1 MQGKQLRLLETELWR
16 AADQLRAN
24 SKLTASEYSM
34 PVLGLIF
41 LRHAYNRFRKVK
53 IEVEKDLPT
62 HPQRGKRP
70 LTKRDFEEKNSMF
83 LPEKSQ
89 FDYLVSLPESED
101 IGEAIDNAM
110 KLIEEEYDNLKGVLP
125 KNFSIFS
132 KDLLREL
139 LRIFNKEV
147 LQKAEGDLFGKIY
160 EYFLGKFAMTGAQEG
175 GEFFTPMSLVNT
187 IVNIIEPDHGIVFD
201 PACGSAGMFVQ
212 TGYFIESEGLQPAEK
227 VTFYGQE
234 KADLNT
240 KLAKMNLAVHGLE
253 GNIQEGNTFYE
264 DKHDLVG
271 KADFVMANPPFNVDG
286 VDKGKDSVKKDPRL
300 LYTKDINGSVTRL
313 LPKNDNANY
322 LWIQYFYGY
331 LKPTGRAGFVMA
343 SSASDAGHSE
353 KDIREKLVRTGA
365 VDVMV
370 AIGNNFFYTRS
381 LPCTL
386 WFFDRGKEILT
397 HEYLQNE
404 STQKTPIQIE
414 GVYSGEQYTGRKT
427 VEIHL
432 PPLLLE
438 HARELR
444 KNKTE
449 AEDMLWQLIRNRQL
463 NNMKFRR
470 QHPLKVGFVLDFFC
484 AETRLGIELDGGYH
498 NTPEQIEY
506 DKKRTEIVQKE
517 YGVRIIR
524 FKNEDVI
531 YKTEEVLRGILA
543 SPPAPLHAGEGGDR
557 AGDIEF
563 HSKDKQQSSIHIGDG
578 PVVRTKDT
586 VLMLDARKIYRKVT
600 SKVNDFSPEQLQNL
614 ICIVNLYRGNT
625 QKFKTVVNGYM
636 QTAASLAKETA
647 VATAGLQKVM
657 NKVRQSWIGFAVKYA
672 KENTDAPNLADS
684 LNLEGWDELI
694 GLQTE
699 FIEFVSSHSEKTSLL
714 SFGAGI
720 GESNNKVISHVADAS
735 PLFFGE
741 GAGVRTKSL
750 RKPQDK
756 LLKQLLDTI
765 ATAVKELQ
773 LNKNKDWKELN
784 IKEQLDQ
791 LKDLQFQLSGNPN
804 EEDPGLLHETEYFW
818 KQAHWLTSR
827 FPQGV
832 YTDVEGLCK
841 VVTQAD
847 IEAKDWSLSPGRY
860 VGVDTATD
868 DDFDYDERLKEIH
881 IELEGLNE
889 EAVTLSQLIASNY
902 KSIL

>member
-1 MQGKQLRLLETELWR
+1 MQGKQLRKLEAELWR

-41 LRHAYNRFRKVK
+41 LRHAYNRYLKVK
-53 IEVEKDLPT
+53 VEVEKGLPS
-62 HPQRGKRP
+62 HPQRGKRT
-70 LTKRDFEEKNSMF
+70 LTKKDFEEQNSMF

-89 FDYLVSLPESED
+89 FDYLVALPESAD

-110 KLIEEEYDNLKGVLP
+110 KLIEDEYDNLKGVLP

-175 GEFFTPMSLVNT
+175 GEFFTPMSLVQT

-212 TGYFIESEGLQPAEK
+212 TGYFIESEGLKPAEK

-234 KADLNT
+234 KADINT
-240 KLAKMNLAVHGLE
+240 KLAKMNLTVHGLE

-264 DKHDLVG
+264 DKQNMVG

-286 VDKGKDSVKKDPRL
+286 VDKAKDAVKKDPRL
-300 LYTKDINGSVTRL
+300 LLTENKEGQKVRL

-322 LWIQYFYGY
+322 LWIQYFYQY

-353 KDIREKLVRTGA
+353 KDIREKLVKTGA
-365 VDVMV
+365 VDVMT

-386 WFFDRGKEILT
+386 WFFDRAKE
-397 HEYLQNE
+397 
-404 STQKTPIQIE
+404 
-414 GVYSGEQYTGRKT
+414 T
-427 VEIHL
+427 V
-432 PPLLLE
+432 
-438 HARELR
+438 RETL
-444 KNKTE
+444 
-449 AEDMLWQLIRNRQL
+449 A
-463 NNMKFRR
+463 
-470 QHPLKVGFVLDFFC
+470 V
-484 AETRLGIELDGGYH
+484 AH
-498 NTPEQIEY
+498 NT
-506 DKKRTEIVQKE
+506 
-517 YGVRIIR
+517 
-524 FKNEDVI
+524 
-531 YKTEEVLRGILA
+531 
-543 SPPAPLHAGEGGDR
+543 
-557 AGDIEF
+557 
-563 HSKDKQQSSIHIGDG
+563 KDK
-578 PVVRTKDT
+578 

-625 QKFKTVVNGYM
+625 KKFEATVKSYLE
-636 QTAASLAKETA
+636 TAADLAKETA
-647 VATAGLQKVM
+647 EATTELQKQLQKVLKTVSDYCLKQDSQDLKIDKIIPEWNELQSEAKTIFELQSQLIETV
-657 NKVRQSWIGFAVKYA
+657 NKNQG
-672 KENTDAPNLADS
+672 NH
-684 LNLEGWDELI
+684 LI
-694 GLQTE
+694 TEITAQTKA
-699 FIEFVSSHSEKTSLL
+699 I
-714 SFGAGI
+714 
-720 GESNNKVISHVADAS
+720 
-735 PLFFGE
+735 
-741 GAGVRTKSL
+741 

-756 LLKQLLDTI
+756 LIKQLLDAI
-765 ATAVKELQ
+765 STAAKEYQ

-784 IKEQLDQ
+784 LKEQLDQ
-791 LKDLQFQLSGNPN
+791 LKALQQQLSGNPD
-804 EEDPGLLHETEYFW
+804 EEEPGLLHETEYFY

-827 FPQGV
+827 FPDGV

-841 VVTQAD
+841 VVSQAE

-868 DDFDYDERLKEIH
+868 DDFDYEERLAEIH
-881 IELEGLNE
+881 IELDGLNE
-889 EAVTLSQLIASNY
+889 EAVALANTIAGNF
-902 KSIL
+902 KEIAI

>member
-1 MQGKQLRLLETELWR
+1 MQGKQLRKLEAELWR

-41 LRHAYNRFRKVK
+41 LRHAYNRFQKVK
-53 IEVEKDLPT
+53 IEVEKTLPS

-70 LTKRDFEEKNSMF
+70 LTKKDFEEQNSMF

-89 FDYLVSLPESED
+89 FDYLVSLPESAD

-110 KLIEEEYDNLKGVLP
+110 KLIEDEYDNLKGVLP

-175 GEFFTPMSLVNT
+175 GEFFTPMSLVQT
-187 IVNIIEPDHGIVFD
+187 IVNVIEPDHGIVFD

-212 TGYFIESEGLQPAEK
+212 TGYFIESEGLKPAEK

-240 KLAKMNLAVHGLE
+240 KLAKMNLTVHGLE

-264 DKHDLVG
+264 DKQDMVG

-286 VDKGKDSVKKDPRL
+286 VDKAKDAVKKDPRL
-300 LYTKDINGSVTRL
+300 LLDGKVN

-322 LWIQYFYGY
+322 LWIQYFYNY

-353 KDIREKLVRTGA
+353 KDIREKLVKTGS
-365 VDVMV
+365 VDVMM

-386 WFFDRGKEILT
+386 WFFDRAKE
-397 HEYLQNE
+397 N
-404 STQKTPIQIE
+404 
-414 GVYSGEQYTGRKT
+414 
-427 VEIHL
+427 
-432 PPLLLE
+432 
-438 HARELR
+438 
-444 KNKTE
+444 
-449 AEDMLWQLIRNRQL
+449 
-463 NNMKFRR
+463 
-470 QHPLKVGFVLDFFC
+470 
-484 AETRLGIELDGGYH
+484 
-498 NTPEQIEY
+498 
-506 DKKRTEIVQKE
+506 DKKK
-517 YGVRIIR
+517 
-524 FKNEDVI
+524 
-531 YKTEEVLRGILA
+531 
-543 SPPAPLHAGEGGDR
+543 S
-557 AGDIEF
+557 
-563 HSKDKQQSSIHIGDG
+563 DK
-578 PVVRTKDT
+578 

-625 QKFKTVVNGYM
+625 KKFESTVKSYL
-636 QTAASLAKETA
+636 QTSADLAKETA
-647 VATAGLQKVM
+647 EVSTELQKQLQKVL
-657 NKVRQSWIGFAVKYA
+657 KTVSDFAIKYA
-672 KENTDAPNLADS
+672 KENKEAKAFVDALNIEETASIYEQQNKLIAEAKKAKADIEV
-684 LNLEGWDELI
+684 LESIAHLC
-694 GLQTE
+694 
-699 FIEFVSSHSEKTSLL
+699 K
-714 SFGAGI
+714 A
-720 GESNNKVISHVADAS
+720 
-735 PLFFGE
+735 
-741 GAGVRTKSL
+741 L

-756 LLKQLLDTI
+756 LIKQLLDAI
-765 ATAVKELQ
+765 STAAKEYQ
-773 LNKNKDWKELN
+773 LSKNKDWKELN
-784 IKEQLDQ
+784 LKEHLDQ
-791 LKDLQFQLSGNPN
+791 LKALQQQLSGNPD
-804 EEDPGLLHETEYFW
+804 EEEPGLLHETEYFY

-827 FPQGV
+827 FPKGV

-841 VVTQAD
+841 VVTQKE

-860 VGVDTATD
+860 VGVDTASD
-868 DDFDYDERLKEIH
+868 EDFDYEERLNEIH
-881 IELEGLNE
+881 IELDGLNE
-889 EAVTLSQLIASNY
+889 EAIALAKTISENFKTILI
-902 KSIL
+902 

>member
-1 MQGKQLRLLETELWR
+1 MQGKQLRKLEAELWR

-41 LRHAYNRFRKVK
+41 LRHAYNRFQKVK
-53 IEVEKDLPT
+53 IEVEKTLPS

-70 LTKRDFEEKNSMF
+70 LTKKDFEEQNSMF
-83 LPEKSQ
+83 LPDKAQ
-89 FDYLVSLPESED
+89 FDYLVSLPESAD

-110 KLIEEEYDNLKGVLP
+110 KLIEDEYDNLKGVLP

-253 GNIQEGNTFYE
+253 GNIMEGNTFYE

-271 KADFVMANPPFNVDG
+271 GADFVMANPPFNVDG

-300 LYTKDINGSVTRL
+300 MLDGKVN
-313 LPKNDNANY
+313 LPKSDNANY
-322 LWIQYFYGY
+322 LWIQYFYNY

-353 KDIREKLVRTGA
+353 KDIREKLIKTGV
-365 VDVMV
+365 VDVIMAV
-370 AIGNNFFYTRS
+370 GNNFFYTRS

-386 WFFDRGKEILT
+386 WFFDRNKE
-397 HEYLQNE
+397 HD
-404 STQKTPIQIE
+404 
-414 GVYSGEQYTGRKT
+414 EQ
-427 VEIHL
+427 
-432 PPLLLE
+432 
-438 HARELR
+438 
-444 KNKTE
+444 
-449 AEDMLWQLIRNRQL
+449 Q
-463 NNMKFRR
+463 
-470 QHPLKVGFVLDFFC
+470 
-484 AETRLGIELDGGYH
+484 
-498 NTPEQIEY
+498 
-506 DKKRTEIVQKE
+506 
-517 YGVRIIR
+517 
-524 FKNEDVI
+524 
-531 YKTEEVLRGILA
+531 
-543 SPPAPLHAGEGGDR
+543 
-557 AGDIEF
+557 
-563 HSKDKQQSSIHIGDG
+563 KDK
-578 PVVRTKDT
+578 

-614 ICIVNLYRGNT
+614 ICIVNLYRGNIHKFEST
-625 QKFKTVVNGYM
+625 VKRYLETAADIARETAKATTELQKQLQKVFKTVSDFS
-636 QTAASLAKETA
+636 T
-647 VATAGLQKVM
+647 
-657 NKVRQSWIGFAVKYA
+657 KYA
-672 KENTDAPNLADS
+672 NENEEAKTFVDALNIEEIASVYEQQNNL
-684 LNLEGWDELI
+684 I
-694 GLQTE
+694 
-699 FIEFVSSHSEKTSLL
+699 
-714 SFGAGI
+714 
-720 GESNNKVISHVADAS
+720 ADAKKAKAEIVVLES
-735 PLFFGE
+735 IAQLCK
-741 GAGVRTKSL
+741 TL

-756 LLKQLLDTI
+756 IIKQLFESI
-765 ATAVKELQ
+765 SVATKEYQ
-773 LNKNKDWKELN
+773 LNKNKDWKDLN
-784 IKEQLDQ
+784 LKEQLDQ
-791 LKDLQFQLSGNPN
+791 LKNLQQQLSGNPN
-804 EEDPGLLHETEYFW
+804 EEEPGLLYETEYFY
-818 KQAHWLTSR
+818 KQAQWLTSR
-827 FPQGV
+827 FPDGV

-841 VVTQAD
+841 VVSQKE

-868 DDFDYDERLKEIH
+868 DDFDYEERLNEIH
-881 IELEGLNE
+881 IELDGLNE
-889 EAVTLSQLIASNY
+889 EAIALANAISVNF
-902 KSIL
+902 KELAL